1 MTTLATPAAFTD
13 SPATGLRCRECGN
26 HVPLAPVH
34 VCDQCFAPL
43 EIAYDEDRL
52 RLVTRA
58 SIQAGPQTIW
68 RYAGLLPAGQDLATR
83 VDLGAGMTQ
92 LRNAPNLARALG
104 MRKLWIKDD
113 SGNPTHSFKDR
124 VVSVALSAAR
134 AFGYTTVSCAS
145 TGNLANSV
153 AAHATRAGLRSIVFI
168 PSDLEQGKVVQTA
181 VYGQTLVAVEG
192 TYDDVNRLCSEV
204 AEYEDWAFVNVNV
217 RPYYAEGSKTLGY
230 EVAEQLGWRLPQQV
244 VIPMASGSLLT
255 KIDKAFQEWARLGL
269 VEGSPYKVFGAQA
282 TGCSPIATAYENGW
296 DSVRPVKPQ
305 TIAKSLAIG
314 NPADGPYALDA
325 VRRTGGAM
333 GHVSDELVV
342 EGIRLLAETEGLF
355 AETAG
360 GVTVATLRQL
370 LAVGKVDPDAETV
383 LYNTGDGLKTIDAV
397 AGLVGPTATI
407 APSYKAFVA
416 SGAGQGT
423 ASGAGQGQ
431 PEGSAPPAEP
441 DRHRCGGRGG
451 RNGAARRRTRASAP
465 ARARRSAG
473 APRLAGGTG
482 RAAGRGGQ

>member
-13 SPATGLRCRECGN
+13 SPASGLRCRECGSE
-26 HVPLAPVH
+26 VPLAPVH

-43 EIAYDEDRL
+43 EIAYDEDKL

-92 LRNAPNLARALG
+92 LRDAPNLARALG

-153 AAHATRAGLRSIVFI
+153 AAHATRAGLKSVVFI
-168 PSDLEQGKVVQTA
+168 PSDLEQGKIVQTA

-204 AEYEDWAFVNVNV
+204 AEYEEWAFVNVNV

-255 KIDKAFQEWARLGL
+255 KIDKAFQEWTRLGL

-296 DSVRPVKPQ
+296 DSVKPVKPK

-370 LAVGKVDPDAETV
+370 LAAGQVDPDAETV

-416 SGAGQGT
+416 SGAGQ
-423 ASGAGQGQ
+423 
-431 PEGSAPPAEP
+431 
-441 DRHRCGGRGG
+441 
-451 RNGAARRRTRASAP
+451 
-465 ARARRSAG
+465 
-473 APRLAGGTG
+473 
-482 RAAGRGGQ
+482 